1 MNAGNPD
8 LKVTGLDVLTTG
20 LNLAELDLH
29 GGEGLWDEV
38 ARFTRD
44 SRLEDLVDRCMGGR
58 AAPRLWAIMEAPGS
72 GPGAAAA
79 GLGVARVLADRGQ
92 AVALLDVDEKEPRLT
107 RWLGRVEQE
116 GWIDMVRFGASL
128 HAASAP
134 LPSDNRRGSVIGV
147 GSFSPTGVTPDE
159 VGDLLGRLRHQADDL
174 VMVLP
179 AKLRSQP
186 WLEAAHMRL
195 LCWDLLARDRAD
207 TETIVSELERMGAA
221 PEAVLGFGVEE
232 YLAIQDRLREDVV
245 GAETEPSP
253 EPSPEPTAALTPD
266 LESEAEPE
274 PVGAAS
280 PSSAEAEDEAEEEPA
295 ASGRAGAR
303 RGRSSG
309 LFVFAAVA
317 AVAALV
323 LIGVFVVGQRQA
335 PDGRP
340 TEVATARVD
349 GAPGA
354 ADVLPPP
361 PAPVADGEGE
371 DPGAAAT
378 GTITDEPLPKPAG
391 PEAGADDELA
401 TGDAGAG
408 VAADENEGVEPPG
421 EGGDGAATPAGD
433 LQPADDLEPAPL
445 PGPAAPAAPVQE
457 QEDAGPA
464 GFDPA
469 PFREPV
475 GEAGWALWLF
485 SLPSEADA
493 DREVRELARRGL
505 VAEHRAVEI
514 KDRGRWYRVYTG
526 SFATRAQ
533 ASAAAPALRDRLAH
547 DWAVPARF

>member
-8 LKVTGLDVLTTG
+8 LNVSGLDVLTTG

-29 GGEGLWDEV
+29 GGERFWDEV
-38 ARFTRD
+38 ARFTRE

-72 GPGAAAA
+72 GPAAAAA

-207 TETIVSELERMGAA
+207 TETIVSELERMGGA

-232 YLAIQDRLREDVV
+232 YLAIQDRLREDVAS
-245 GAETEPSP
+245 AEPAA
-253 EPSPEPTAALTPD
+253 SPEPTAAMTPD

-274 PVGAAS
+274 SEGAVPPPPV
-280 PSSAEAEDEAEEEPA
+280 ETEDEAEVEPA
-295 ASGRAGAR
+295 ASGSAGTR
-303 RGRSSG
+303 RRRSSG

-323 LIGVFVVGQRQA
+323 LIGVFVVAQRQS
-335 PDGRP
+335 PEGRP
-340 TEVATARVD
+340 AEVATARVD

-361 PAPVADGEGE
+361 PAPA
-371 DPGAAAT
+371 
-378 GTITDEPLPKPAG
+378 
-391 PEAGADDELA
+391 ADDELA
-401 TGDAGAG
+401 TGEAGDGVATDS
-408 VAADENEGVEPPG
+408 VAADGNEGVEPPG
-421 EGGDGAATPAGD
+421 EASAGVADTGGRWRTGAAAGTGRARRARSGSRRRWVGWSRSD
-433 LQPADDLEPAPL
+433 AFPRARGRGGLDAVALLAADRGRRGSRGARAGAARTGGRAPGRRYRGTRAL
-445 PGPAAPAAPVQE
+445 VPRLHRQLRHAGAGQRGGPGAPGPA
-457 QEDAGPA
+457 
-464 GFDPA
+464 
-469 PFREPV
+469 R
-475 GEAGWALWLF
+475 
-485 SLPSEADA
+485 S
-493 DREVRELARRGL
+493 
-505 VAEHRAVEI
+505 
-514 KDRGRWYRVYTG
+514 
-526 SFATRAQ
+526 
-533 ASAAAPALRDRLAH
+533 
-547 DWAVPARF
+547 